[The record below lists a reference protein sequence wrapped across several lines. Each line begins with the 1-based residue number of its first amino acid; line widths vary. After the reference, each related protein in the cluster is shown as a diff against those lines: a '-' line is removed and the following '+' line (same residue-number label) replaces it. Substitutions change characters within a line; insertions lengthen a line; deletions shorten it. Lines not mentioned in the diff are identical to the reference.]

1 MAAEIDRR
9 TNTGAGMSAVIATAV
24 AWTRAAWR
32 LVVAVRRRRQLSRL
46 ADHDDRMLADIGLT
60 RSDVHDACS
69 EPLWRDPTS
78 MLSRRVSRRH
88 AKPETS
94 TQNSAKGVKRP
105 SAPSAN

>member
-9 TNTGAGMSAVIATAV
+9 TNTGAGMSTVIATAV

-78 MLSRRVSRRH
+78 MLSRRVNRRH
-88 AKPETS
+88 ANSQSS
-94 TQNSAKGVKRP
+94 TQNNANGVKRR
-105 SAPSAN
+105 SAPSTN